1 VPTRHQ
7 GQPLPSK
14 PPSHPPA
21 DTGVTLAAVTERL
34 RHDPVEAL
42 RLVRRAGEEGHLP
55 PPEVCAALAQHAAE
69 VRSAPR
75 KAVAEELLRIMATPH
90 PLVAMD
96 LMARTGLLAELLP
109 EVEALRRMPAG
120 GVRHKDIYRH
130 TLLVMARTPPD
141 PVLRLAA
148 LLHDIGKPATKV
160 VERGA
165 VRFPGHAEVGA
176 EMARRRLRALGFDR
190 ATVAAVTL
198 LVALHLRVNSYEQ
211 EWTDAAARRLA
222 REAGDQ
228 FDRLLALSRADVT
241 SARREAVERAL
252 RRVDALA
259 ARVQALREAEQK
271 PQSPLDGHELMAMFG
286 RGPGR
291 WIGVVKQHL
300 AALVASGQ
308 LSPEDKATA
317 ARIARELVA
326 QMPPEAAP
334 AALPQGEA

>member
-1 VPTRHQ
+1 MQARHEGQATGSDPVGEAQLPPTA
-7 GQPLPSK
+7 LE
-14 PPSHPPA
+14 
-21 DTGVTLAAVTERL
+21 ERL
-34 RHDPVEAL
+34 VREPLEML

-55 PPEVCAALAQHAAE
+55 APEVCAAIARHAAE

-75 KAVAEELLRIMATPH
+75 KAVAEELLRVMATPQ
-90 PLVAMD
+90 PLVAME
-96 LMARTGLLAELLP
+96 LMARTGLLAVLLP

-120 GVRHKDIYRH
+120 NGRHKDIYRH
-130 TLLVMARTPPD
+130 TLLVMSRTPPD

-190 ATVAAVTL
+190 ATVEAVTL

-211 EWTDAAARRLA
+211 EWTDSAARRLA
-222 REAGDQ
+222 REAGEQ
-228 FDRLLALSRADVT
+228 FERLLALSRADVT

-252 RRVDALA
+252 RRVDALE
-259 ARVQALREAEQK
+259 ARVRSLREAEHK

-286 RGPGR
+286 LGPGR
-291 WIGVVKQHL
+291 WIGAVKQHL
-300 AALVASGQ
+300 AALVESGQ
-308 LSPEDKATA
+308 LAPDDKEAA

-326 QMPPEAAP
+326 QMQRGGAVAP
-334 AALPQGEA
+334 HEPR